1 MVSEWSKPAGKHA
14 GSAADSRLP
23 QPRQGCKPAYHRQVA
38 HAAGAPKGLPSA
50 KHCWPTLSRPDR
62 PSSTG
67 LSSSCSTPPWTC
79 EVLPGLHQRLGGCGG
94 KAAAKQASEEHHK
107 PVAVDL
113 RVW

>member
-14 GSAADSRLP
+14 GSAANSRLP

-50 KHCWPTLSRPDR
+50 KHCWPTLSCPDR

-67 LSSSCSTPPWTC
+67 LSSSCSNPHGTVKCCLASISGWEGAGRGATK
-79 EVLPGLHQRLGGCGG
+79 EASQEHQ
-94 KAAAKQASEEHHK
+94 K